1 MLKRLKKLVSKRE
14 AEPKD
19 KPLSL
24 DLAKKELSN
33 LETDFLR
40 REEEILNRLSKEDRI
55 AAGHPIKTIKH
66 LDRFTA
72 NGANYVI
79 RTSLAISRFEEFEKL
94 EIAVTYSVGFE
105 NLFSQMRKA
114 FDYINGSE
122 PANAAVVLYNMM
134 NGIKDKLDERRN
146 PVLLLCSLFICR
158 EGEDATKYDLALN
171 LSKITDWEEEGIAM
185 ESFFSLAFN
194 LVNGFTPRLK
204 QVSENTL
211 MPNLT
216 KKAKRKKAK

>member
-1 MLKRLKKLVSKRE
+1 MLKRLKKLATKKE
-14 AEPKD
+14 AAPIAKA
-19 KPLSL
+19 LSL
-24 DLAKKELSN
+24 DEAKKELSN
-33 LETDFLR
+33 LENEFLR

-66 LDRFTA
+66 LDRFKA
-72 NGANYVI
+72 NGVNYVI

-94 EIAVTYSVGFE
+94 EISVTYSVGFE

-114 FDYINGSE
+114 FNYLNTGE
-122 PANAAVVLYNMM
+122 TANASVVLYNMM

-171 LSKITDWEEEGIAM
+171 LSKIADWEEEGIAM

-204 QVSENTL
+204 EVSANTL
-211 MPNLT
+211 MPNVT
-216 KKAKRKKAK
+216 KRKENKKAK